1 METLFFF
8 YLLVPQE
15 KKKKKK
21 KHSCQFIVIEKHK
34 ARDKLR
40 KYMIDRET

>member
-15 KKKKKK
+15 KKRKKKAQLPIYCSREAQSKRQTK
-21 KHSCQFIVIEKHK
+21 KIY
-34 ARDKLR
+34 D
-40 KYMIDRET
+40 